1 MRQQLHQNSP
11 AAGRHAD
18 RPPGAPTLRKRPN
31 PTSCAGLNQLDCSTM
46 VVSPGWLSKSPVSRA
61 DMWLLVVAI
70 WRRSL
75 HVPTCL
81 PQLRNSDT
89 SNHPTWIA
97 EANVVCV
104 LEEAPCCNEGMKR
117 CLD

>member
-46 VVSPGWLSKSPVSRA
+46 VLSPGWLSKSPVSR
-61 DMWLLVVAI
+61 VIGHVAASCGYLEAFTS
-70 WRRSL
+70 RPHLSASTPQFG
-75 HVPTCL
+75 HVQPPHMDCGSERG
-81 PQLRNSDT
+81 LRT
-89 SNHPTWIA
+89 
-97 EANVVCV
+97 
-104 LEEAPCCNEGMKR
+104 
-117 CLD
+117 